1 MDKIKW
7 GCVSKDLIFDVI
19 DEVFSSGV
27 SVFGVE
33 FPFDS
38 FFVLSHVFELF
49 FGGVFHSFVLV
60 FEEVFEVGVSFF
72 DLGFDSLLGEFFEFF
87 LDLLDGIVFDFLLLG
102 QVLFLDLEDFL
113 PGFGL
118 ALGAIG
124 VTGSEGL
131 TGSGIGWFGH
141 LFHSLFNVVVH
152 ESLLVVFSLACL
164 DEFSVFIRS
173 TEMVFV
179 EQAVVAEI
187 GTEELI
193 GGILGE
199 GLFRLLGFDRL
210 IDRLWIF

>member
-7 GCVSKDLIFDVI
+7 ECVSKDLIFDVI
-19 DEVFSSGV
+19 DEVFSSGI
-27 SVFGVE
+27 SVLGVE

-38 FFVLSHVFELF
+38 FLVLSHVFELF

-60 FEEVFEVGVSFF
+60 FEKVFEVRVSFF

-87 LDLLDGIVFDFLLLG
+87 LDLFNGIVFDFLLLS

-113 PGFGL
+113 PCLGL

-124 VTGSEGL
+124 ITGSEGQ
-131 TGSGIGWFGH
+131 TGGWIDWFGH
-141 LFHSLFNVVVH
+141 LFHSFFNVVVH
-152 ESLLVVFSLACL
+152 EGLLVIFSFACL
-164 DEFSVFIRS
+164 DEFCVFIRS

-187 GTEELI
+187 GAEELI
-193 GGILGE
+193 GGILGV
-199 GLFRLLGFDRL
+199 
-210 IDRLWIF
+210 